1 MATLGQFCHVD
12 GDASRK
18 VFLVENTSLAVD
30 DSSVSSDYI
39 TDSDDGAADVQGFV
53 PVPPGEVKRR
63 KKKKRLW
70 RVKHSL
76 SKHRHLRDNSDSSSS
91 SRSGRSSASSS
102 TSSSS
107 DSSSSEKPTER
118 RPKPPTRNERRMS
131 STIHVVD
138 KSALVTRKRDSSS
151 MANGNHQFS
160 LQWGVGSKRYRDLA
174 YAASFL
180 SQDEMIALGRAATH
194 PSVKEINDRKAYLAF
209 KHRVVRFEMQL
220 RSLEPVLYNKLMSL
234 MRLADAEGWRRLRK
248 KKARIYPEIEYIE
261 YDVKHEGGE
270 CYIEPHV
277 DNKSG
282 VTLVA
287 MLSPPSDYEG
297 GISCFRRASGTEGH
311 RQMRLGLGDAV
322 MFRGEKLLHWI
333 TNVTAGRRVIL
344 QIELSR
350 V

>member
-1 MATLGQFCHVD
+1 MATLGYFCQAD
-12 GDASRK
+12 ADASRK
-18 VFLVENTSLAVD
+18 VFVVENTNLAVD

-39 TDSDDGAADVQGFV
+39 TDSDDAATNVQGGFS
-53 PVPPGEVKRR
+53 GAEGKRR

-76 SKHRHLRDNSDSSSS
+76 SKHRHLRDDSDSSSS
-91 SRSGRSSASSS
+91 SRSGRSSRSSS

-107 DSSSSEKPTER
+107 DSSSSEKPSEKQ
-118 RPKPPTRNERRMS
+118 PKPPSRNERRMS
-131 STIHVVD
+131 SMVHFID
-138 KSALVTRKRDSSS
+138 KAALETRKIHDCSQGH
-151 MANGNHQFS
+151 GNHNFS
-160 LQWGVGSKRYRDLA
+160 LQWNVGSKKYRDLA
-174 YAASFL
+174 HAAGFL
-180 SQDEMIALGRAATH
+180 SQDEILALHRAAHH
-194 PSVKEINDRKAYLAF
+194 PSVKEIHDRKAYLAF

-220 RSLEPVLYNKLMSL
+220 RALEPVLYNKLMSL
-234 MRLADAEGWRRLRK
+234 MRMADAEGWKRLRK
-248 KKARIYPEIEYIE
+248 KKARVYPEIEYIE
-261 YDVKHEGGE
+261 YDVKNEGGE
-270 CYIEPHV
+270 CFIEPHV

-297 GISCFRRASGTEGH
+297 GISCFRRASGAEGH
-311 RQMRLGLGDAV
+311 RQMKLGLGDAV